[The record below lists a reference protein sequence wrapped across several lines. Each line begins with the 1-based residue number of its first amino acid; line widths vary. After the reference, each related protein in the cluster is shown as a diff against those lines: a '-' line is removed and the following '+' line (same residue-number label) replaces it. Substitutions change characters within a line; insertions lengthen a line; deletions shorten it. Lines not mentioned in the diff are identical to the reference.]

1 MYRIERVVK
10 IKREIEDMDRFEE
23 EEMKNIRPI
32 KNTWFDLLINYI
44 FKPINLS
51 ALKDIFTV
59 FFKTNTHKKLL
70 WERTETKQSKKKQN
84 TKKPF
89 IVYQKRIKKKIKD
102 RIIRDIRKIFETEKE
117 KEERKELEKK

>member
-44 FKPINLS
+44 FKPIILS
-51 ALKDIFTV
+51 ALKDIFTG

-70 WERTETKQSKKKQN
+70 WERTETKQSKKS
-84 TKKPF
+84 
-89 IVYQKRIKKKIKD
+89 KILKSLLLY
-102 RIIRDIRKIFETEKE
+102 IRRE
-117 KEERKELEKK
+117 

>member
-23 EEMKNIRPI
+23 EEMKNIGPI

-51 ALKDIFTV
+51 ALKDIFTG

-70 WERTETKQSKKKQN
+70 WERTETKQSKKN
-84 TKKPF
+84 
-89 IVYQKRIKKKIKD
+89 KILKSLLLY
-102 RIIRDIRKIFETEKE
+102 IRRE
-117 KEERKELEKK
+117 